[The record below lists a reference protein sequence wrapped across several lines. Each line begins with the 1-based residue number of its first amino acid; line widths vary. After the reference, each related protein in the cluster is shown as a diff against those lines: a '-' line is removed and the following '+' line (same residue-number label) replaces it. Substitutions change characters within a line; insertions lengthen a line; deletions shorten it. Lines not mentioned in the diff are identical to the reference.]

1 MPSSAPKGF
10 LLVLMDPP
18 PAFEEEFNAWYDTE
32 HLPQRMAVPGF
43 ETGRRYVCV
52 HGAPRYLAIYDVTSP
67 AVLESEAYLQC
78 SLDRSTPWTK
88 RVASRSRPYR
98 AGGPQ
103 IYPGSALT
111 RPSARLLL
119 LRFRSLEAAAQQT
132 IVSGMRE
139 SFEGRSETLQVRVF
153 ASSSEAGNDY
163 LGVVELRAPIS
174 DALQPAAFGA
184 HADALDLIN
193 TYAPY

>member
-1 MPSSAPKGF
+1 MAPSPRKGF
-10 LLVLMDPP
+10 LIVLMDPP

-52 HGAPRYLAIYDVTSP
+52 RGAPRYLAVYDTTSP

-88 RVASRSRPYR
+88 RIASRARPYR
-98 AGGPQ
+98 AAGAQ
-103 IYPGSALT
+103 IYPGMALT
-111 RPSARLLL
+111 RSSARIVL
-119 LRFRSLEAAAQQT
+119 LRFRALGAAARDGV
-132 IVSGMRE
+132 VSGVRE
-139 SFEGRSETLQVRVF
+139 NFEGRPETIQVRIF
-153 ASSSEAGNDY
+153 ASPTDSGIDY
-163 LGVVELRAPIS
+163 LGVVEARAPIDDS
-174 DALQPAAFGA
+174 LRPAAFGA
-184 HADALDLIN
+184 HADALDLVN